1 LFLQALLFKLLVDI
15 KLSLLVLAQDL
26 VEFLL
31 AARCLEPLFVLS
43 KSVDLVNS
51 KIVFNLLLLSNFVGL
66 YLVQLHLHVLLDL
79 IELLIKNVLSLRLVV
94 FDDNL
99 DFCQLVFKLLAT
111 GTSLLKSHLEE
122 VILAVF
128 IGMHQVLDV
137 LHLVLEI
144 VHVAVDLI
152 TISTILLE
160 PVAEGLSDVL

>member
-122 VILAVF
+122 VVLAVF

-144 VHVAVDLI
+144 VHVAVNLI

>member
-122 VILAVF
+122 VVLAVF

>member
-1 LFLQALLFKLLVDI
+1 MFLQALLFKLLVDI

-122 VILAVF
+122 VVLAVF

-144 VHVAVDLI
+144 VHVAVNLI

>member
-1 LFLQALLFKLLVDI
+1 LFLQALLFKLLVNI
-15 KLSLLVLAQDL
+15 KLSLLVIAQDL

-51 KIVFNLLLLSNFVGL
+51 KIVFNLLLLSNFIGL
-66 YLVQLHLHVLLDL
+66 YLVQFHLHVLLDL
-79 IELLIKNVLSLRLVV
+79 IELFIKNVLSLRLVV

-111 GTSLLKSHLEE
+111 GTSLFKSHLEE
-122 VILAVF
+122 VVLAVF

-144 VHVAVDLI
+144 IHVAVDLI
-152 TISTILLE
+152 TICTVLLE

>member
-31 AARCLEPLFVLS
+31 ASRCLEPLFVLS